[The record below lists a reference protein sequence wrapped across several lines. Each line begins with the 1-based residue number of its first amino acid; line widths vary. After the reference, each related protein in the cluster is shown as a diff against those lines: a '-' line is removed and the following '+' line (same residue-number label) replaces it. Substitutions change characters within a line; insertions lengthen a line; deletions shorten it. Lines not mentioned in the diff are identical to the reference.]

1 MEYSFNV
8 LLTDQDYYE
17 FNKFVTFQ
25 SRHGKKEIKK
35 MRLYLVVLFAVLALL
50 FLVLEHF
57 SMNGVYSAVGY
68 LVGLLIAQALFKPL
82 MHLILK
88 MQIKMLKKGG
98 KMPYSPQAEMTFT
111 EEGFSEFTSE
121 HKTEQIYTAVECVSV
136 VEGVAIYVHINKLM
150 GFLLPEKV
158 FESKQQL
165 DEFIT
170 FLKTKVTTVDFYP
183 IKK

>member
-1 MEYSFNV
+1 MLQFDPMYQPFSSNRFC
-8 LLTDQDYYE
+8 
-17 FNKFVTFQ
+17 VTARNGMVATG
-25 SRHGKKEIKK
+25 SN
-35 MRLYLVVLFAVLALL
+35 LAGAAG
-50 FLVLEHF
+50 LE
-57 SMNGVYSAVGY
+57 
-68 LVGLLIAQALFKPL
+68 
-82 MHLILK
+82 
-88 MQIKMLKKGG
+88 MLKKGG

-183 IKK
+183 MKK